1 MMVDLHEVRDLGG
14 AESEELQDVGAGARY
29 ELAPALGASSASS
42 SSLAPPAAR
51 PLKPEQTEQM
61 TLRRGFRPN
70 SSPDT
75 FKTELCPRFTY
86 GRGGCRYGARCKFAH
101 GLEDLRPRELSN
113 LASASSSELWTASEG
128 GASALLSHY

>member
-1 MMVDLHEVRDLGG
+1 MMVDLHEVRDLGA

-61 TLRRGFRPN
+61 TRRGFRPN
-70 SSPDT
+70 RSPDT
-75 FKTELCPRFTY
+75 HKTELCPRYTY
-86 GRGGCRYGARCKFAH
+86 GRGICRYGARCKFAH
-101 GLEDLRPRELSN
+101 GPEELRPR
-113 LASASSSELWTASEG
+113 ARPPR
-128 GASALLSHY
+128 